1 MAYEIRPMS
10 VGEILDTGFRLLRN
24 HFGLLAALSAIA
36 YGPMGILQMVAA
48 MAGASAKAGGE
59 PSAMLIPMLIV
70 IAVMGLVALVA
81 FPLSSTAMTMALGD
95 VYVGR
100 PTSVGQALRQSWPI
114 LLPVVGTGLL
124 SMILISLGLLL
135 LIIPGIWL
143 IFSYWVST
151 QVMVIER
158 VFGMAALNR
167 SSELMKGNKGRGF
180 VIGIVVVVLM
190 SVVSGGATWA
200 LNAWPLVNAV
210 ASTLVGIVTYA
221 FLYAV
226 NVVFYFDVRCRR
238 EAFDLEHLAQ
248 LVEQRGA
255 TPAATAAL

>member
-24 HFGLLAALSAIA
+24 HFKLLATIAALA
-36 YGPMGILQMVAA
+36 YVPLGIMQLAAVPFTRAEPGQMPEFA
-48 MAGASAKAGGE
+48 MPA
-59 PSAMLIPMLIV
+59 LIV
-70 IAVMGLVALVA
+70 MGVMGLIVLIL
-81 FPLSSTAMTMALGD
+81 FPLSATAMTMALGD
-95 VYVGR
+95 LYVGR
-100 PTSVGQALRQSWPI
+100 PTSAGAAASQSWAI

-124 SMILISLGLLL
+124 SWILISLGFLLL
-135 LIIPGIWL
+135 VIPGIWL
-143 IFSYWVST
+143 ILSYWLLS

-158 VFGMAALNR
+158 IFGMAALRR

-180 VIGIVVVVLM
+180 VIGLVATVL
-190 SVVSGGATWA
+190 STVVSGGATWA
-200 LNAWPLVNAV
+200 LNAWPAVNAV
-210 ASTLVGIVTYA
+210 ASTLVGIVTFA

-226 NVVFYFDVRCRR
+226 NVVFYFDVRCRK

-255 TPAATAAL
+255 AATAAAV

>member
-24 HFGLLAALSAIA
+24 HFGLLVALSAIA
-36 YGPMGILQMVAA
+36 YGPMGVLQLAAAGIGSVQPGQVPTLSVPLLILVLV
-48 MAGASAKAGGE
+48 MA
-59 PSAMLIPMLIV
+59 
-70 IAVMGLVALVA
+70 LVVLVA

-100 PTSVGQALRQSWPI
+100 PTSAGQALRQSWPI
-114 LLPVVGTGLL
+114 LVSVVGTGLL
-124 SMILISLGLLL
+124 SSILIGLGMLLL
-135 LIIPGIWL
+135 VIPGIWL
-143 IFSYWVST
+143 IFNYWVSP

-158 VFGMAALNR
+158 IFGMAALRR
-167 SSELMKGNKGRGF
+167 SGELMKGNKGRGF
-180 VIGIVVVVLM
+180 VIGFVAVGLM
-190 SVVSGGATWA
+190 TVVSGGATWA
-200 LNAWPLVNAV
+200 LSAWPSVNAI
-210 ASTLVGIVTYA
+210 ASTLIGIVTYA

-248 LVEQRGA
+248 LVEQRGGA
-255 TPAATAAL
+255 PTVAPAL

>member
-24 HFGLLAALSAIA
+24 HFGLLVAIAAIA
-36 YGPMGILQMVAA
+36 YGPLGILQLALAQVT
-48 MAGASAKAGGE
+48 GSGRGQDG
-59 PSAMLIPMLIV
+59 AMLVPMLV
-70 IAVMGLVALVA
+70 VVGLMTLVFLLA
-81 FPLSSTAMTMALGD
+81 FPLASTAMTMALGD
-95 VYVGR
+95 LYVGR
-100 PTSVGQALRQSWPI
+100 PTSAGQALGQSWGI

-124 SMILISLGLLL
+124 SSILIGLGMLLL
-135 LIIPGIWL
+135 VIPGLWL
-143 IFSYWVST
+143 VFAYWVST

-158 VFGMAALNR
+158 IFGMAALRR
-167 SSELMKGNKGRGF
+167 SSALMKGHKGRGL
-180 VIGIVVVVLM
+180 VIGLVAMLLM

-200 LNAWPLVNAV
+200 LNAWPSINAI
-210 ASTLVGIVTYA
+210 ASTAVGIVTGA
-221 FLYAV
+221 FFYAV

-255 TPAATAAL
+255 MPAPAAL

>member
-24 HFGLLAALSAIA
+24 HFSLLVIISAIA
-36 YGPMGILQMVAA
+36 YGPMGLLQLAIAQFTGMNQGH
-48 MAGASAKAGGE
+48 AGS
-59 PSAMLIPMLIV
+59 MIV
-70 IAVMGLVALVA
+70 PLLVFVLVMALVVIIA

-95 VYVGR
+95 LYVGR
-100 PTSVGQALRQSWPI
+100 PTSAGQALRQSWSI

-124 SMILISLGLLL
+124 SSILIGLAMLLL
-135 LIIPGIWL
+135 VIPGIWL
-143 IFSYWVST
+143 MLAYWVST
-151 QVMVIER
+151 QVMVVER
-158 VFGMAALNR
+158 IFGMAALRR
-167 SSELMKGNKGRGF
+167 SSELMKGNKGRGL
-180 VIGIVVVVLM
+180 VIGIVVVLLM

-200 LNAWPLVNAV
+200 LNAWPSVNAI
-210 ASTLVGIVTYA
+210 ASTIVGIVTYA

-238 EAFDLEHLAQ
+238 EAFDLEHLAR

-255 TPAATAAL
+255 APAAAAAAR